1 MSLAQIAVLG
11 TKWNLDRQAA
21 GGVILILTEATM
33 PRTNKP
39 ADGATNLPRPARPAK
54 NSDGAAEDFNDPDA
68 IARRAYEIYQN
79 RGGNHG
85 ADLDDWL
92 EAERQ
97 LKPGPSDVTG
107 PAPQKPRR
115 RRKTSEESA

>member
-1 MSLAQIAVLG
+1 
-11 TKWNLDRQAA
+11 
-21 GGVILILTEATM
+21 M

-39 ADGATNLPRPARPAK
+39 ETDATDSPKPARPQKKA
-54 NSDGAAEDFNDPDA
+54 NGQAANFNDPDA
-68 IARRAYEIYQN
+68 VARRAYEIYQG

-107 PAPQKPRR
+107 PVPAKPRR
-115 RRKTSEESA
+115 RKSAPETA

>member
-1 MSLAQIAVLG
+1 
-11 TKWNLDRQAA
+11 
-21 GGVILILTEATM
+21 M

-39 ADGATNLPRPARPAK
+39 ANAMSDSPKSTRTSK
-54 NSDGAAEDFNDPDA
+54 NPNGSADTLNDADA
-68 IARRAYEIYQN
+68 VARRAYEIYQN

-97 LKPGPSDVTG
+97 LRRGASDVTG
-107 PAPQKPRR
+107 PTGSAPPRPRR
-115 RRKTSEESA
+115 RKGAEETT

>member
-1 MSLAQIAVLG
+1 
-11 TKWNLDRQAA
+11 
-21 GGVILILTEATM
+21 M

-39 ADGATNLPRPARPAK
+39 ANGA
-54 NSDGAAEDFNDPDA
+54 SDSPKPVRKSKKSNGAAGHSNDPGA
-68 IARRAYEIYQN
+68 VAKRAYEIYQN

-97 LKPGPSDVTG
+97 LNAGPSDVTG
-107 PAPQKPRR
+107 RVPAKPR
-115 RRKTSEESA
+115 RRKTSEGTV

>member
-1 MSLAQIAVLG
+1 
-11 TKWNLDRQAA
+11 
-21 GGVILILTEATM
+21 M

-39 ADGATNLPRPARPAK
+39 ETDAANSPKPVRPQKKGNGQA
-54 NSDGAAEDFNDPDA
+54 GHFNDPDA
-68 IARRAYEIYQN
+68 VARRAYEIYQG

-97 LKPGPSDVTG
+97 LRPGPSDVTG
-107 PAPQKPRR
+107 PVPAKPRR
-115 RRKTSEESA
+115 RKSSPENA

>member
-1 MSLAQIAVLG
+1 
-11 TKWNLDRQAA
+11 
-21 GGVILILTEATM
+21 M

-39 ADGATNLPRPARPAK
+39 ANATSDSPKAVRTSK
-54 NSDGAAEDFNDPDA
+54 NANGSGDTLNDADA
-68 IARRAYEIYQN
+68 VARRAYEIYQN

-97 LKPGPSDVTG
+97 LRRGPSDVTG
-107 PAPQKPRR
+107 PTNSAPAKPRR
-115 RRKTSEESA
+115 RKTVEETT